1 MTEAI
6 FADLGRILVII
17 PTYNE
22 RENLER
28 IVSRTRESVPEAHIV
43 VADDNSPD
51 GTGQQ
56 AEKTAKELG
65 RVNVLHRPGKEG
77 LGTAY
82 RDAFKFILDG
92 DTDVVVT
99 MDADFSH
106 DPKAIPQ
113 FLDAIKNG
121 AEVVVGS
128 RYIEHGMSV
137 NWPLHRLLLSKWGN
151 RYTAFMLKLSVH
163 DCTTG
168 FRSFTTRSMRKIEI
182 LKTVSQGYAFQ
193 TEIIFKTSIHGEKN
207 VVEVPII
214 FHDRK
219 YGVSKMSSKIIRESM
234 WLVTRWGI
242 ALRTGIGKKH
252 LPH

>member
-1 MTEAI
+1 MVKVT
-6 FADLGRILVII
+6 VII

-22 RENLER
+22 IENIDSILKAVR
-28 IVSRTRESVPEAHIV
+28 SSVPGAEILV
-43 VADDNSPD
+43 VDDNSPD

-56 AEKTAKELG
+56 AEKTASEIG
-65 RVNVLHRPGKEG
+65 RVRVLHRPGKEG

-82 RDAFKFILDG
+82 RDAFKLVLDG
-92 DTDVVVT
+92 DTDVIIT

-106 DPKAIPQ
+106 DPQTIPL

-121 AEVVVGS
+121 AEIVVGS
-128 RYIEHGMSV
+128 RYIKDGMSV

-151 RYTAFMLKLSVH
+151 RYTAFMLKIKVH

-168 FRSFTTRSMRKIEI
+168 FRALTVQSMRKIKA
-182 LKTVSQGYAFQ
+182 LSTVSQGYAFQ
-193 TEIIFKTSIHGEKN
+193 TELLFLAARVGEVKI
-207 VVEVPII
+207 VEVPII

-219 YGVSKMSSKIIRESM
+219 YGKSKMNGRIIRESM
-234 WLVTRWGI
+234 LLVTRWGI
-242 ALRTGIGKKH
+242 ALRTGIGRKH